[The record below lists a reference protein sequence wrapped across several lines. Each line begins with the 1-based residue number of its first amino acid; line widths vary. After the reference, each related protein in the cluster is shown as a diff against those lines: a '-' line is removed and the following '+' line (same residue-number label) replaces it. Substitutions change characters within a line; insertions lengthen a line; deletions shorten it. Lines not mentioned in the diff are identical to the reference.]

1 MLSFAERLQVL
12 ENDLKA
18 KPPAFAMSVD
28 LPFALFRYDPSL
40 EDEGEWKVR
49 REIDLLKTRVE
60 NATGRTVKYLSLA
73 DLYWTSIAKSDPDGV
88 EALVQLER
96 DRGFAEAEAQVNQY
110 LSDRDPDA
118 PSLESLLRAEAAKFD
133 PETTYLFLTRTGVF
147 APSAYRISALLEQL
161 MGKVRVP
168 MVMFYPGKWT
178 GSLNFLGLRSD
189 DEPLGSYR
197 VKIYGRD

>member
-1 MLSFAERLQVL
+1 MLSFAERLHVL
-12 ENDLKA
+12 EIDLKA
-18 KPPAFAMSVD
+18 TPPAFAMSVD

-40 EDEGEWKVR
+40 EDESEWKVR

-73 DLYWTSIAKSDPDGV
+73 DLYWTSIAKSDPDGLA
-88 EALVQLER
+88 ALVQLER

-118 PSLESLLRAEAAKFD
+118 QSLERLLRAEAAKYD
-133 PETTYLFLTRTGVF
+133 PDTTYLFLTRTGVF